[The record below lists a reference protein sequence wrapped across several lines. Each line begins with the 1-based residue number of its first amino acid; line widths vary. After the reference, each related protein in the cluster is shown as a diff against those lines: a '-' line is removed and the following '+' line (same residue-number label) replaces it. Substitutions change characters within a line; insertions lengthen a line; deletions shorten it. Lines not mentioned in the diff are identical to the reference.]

1 MSSRE
6 YKVNHK
12 KAWCYFIA
20 LGLLP
25 VDARKHEWCLHH
37 KDPTL
42 KYKDPRRYNE
52 WRTEDLVPMKISDHV
67 RLHQKG
73 KKREPVSDETRKKIS
88 EAVKAA
94 MTPEVRQKISE
105 AGKGRPCSEETR
117 MKRSAAMKGH
127 AVSEDTRRKIS
138 AAQKGK
144 KRGPQ
149 PEETRIKRAETLRK
163 TLSDPEK
170 RKALSKR
177 TANLVWIT
185 NGTSCTRIPKGEA
198 LPEGWRQG
206 RTLSDQAKKA
216 IGRPGIAR
224 GPMDNTTKKK
234 ISNARKGMKFSDEHR
249 RHLSEAHKKTSL

>member
-1 MSSRE
+1 MKD
-6 YKVNHK
+6 YKKNHTR
-12 KAWCYFIA
+12 AWCHFVA
-20 LGLLP
+20 LGLIP
-25 VDARKHEWCLHH
+25 HDAKKNEWCLHH
-37 KDPTL
+37 KDTVL
-42 KYKDPRRYNE
+42 KYKDLFRYNE
-52 WRTEDLVPMKISDHV
+52 WRVEDLVPMLKSEHT
-67 RLHQKG
+67 RLHKLG
-73 KKREPVSDETRKKIS
+73 SHLSEEHKEKLRNANKDKHLSEETR
-88 EAVKAA
+88 
-94 MTPEVRQKISE
+94 RKISE

-234 ISNARKGMKFSDEHR
+234 ISNARKGMKFTEEHCK
-249 RHLSEAHKKTSL
+249 HLSEAHKKKSL

>member
-1 MSSRE
+1 MKD
-6 YKVNHK
+6 YKKNHTR
-12 KAWCYFIA
+12 AWCHFVA
-20 LGLLP
+20 LGLIP
-25 VDARKHEWCLHH
+25 PDAKKNEWCLHH
-37 KDPTL
+37 KDTQL
-42 KYKDPRRYNE
+42 KYKDPFRYNE
-52 WRTEDLVPMKISDHV
+52 WRVEDLVPMLKSEHTSMHSVGRHHTEETKQKI
-67 RLHQKG
+67 RTANLG
-73 KKREPVSDETRKKIS
+73 KVLSEETR
-88 EAVKAA
+88 
-94 MTPEVRQKISE
+94 RKISE

-149 PEETRIKRAETLRK
+149 PEETRIKRAETLKK

-198 LPEGWRQG
+198 LPEGWKLG

-249 RHLSEAHKKTSL
+249 RHLSESHKKKSL